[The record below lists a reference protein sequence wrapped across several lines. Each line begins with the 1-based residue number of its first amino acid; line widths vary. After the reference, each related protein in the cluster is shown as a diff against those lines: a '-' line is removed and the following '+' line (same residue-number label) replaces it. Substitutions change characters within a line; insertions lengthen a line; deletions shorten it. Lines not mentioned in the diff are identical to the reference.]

1 MNYVYGSE
9 CQMGFSIGQFDRTL
23 WAINNWVPTLIDTI
37 SNVISVPEDYTT
49 IQEAL
54 DSADVGYSIHVSPGI
69 YFENIQWP
77 NIDELKL
84 IGAGP
89 DSTIIDGNQNGRVIK
104 VGDDASPPL
113 EISGFTI
120 TNGSTNG
127 RGGGMQIKMTGDILL
142 SDLIISNN
150 QANTGGGIIVEG
162 IGGAWNGEAHV
173 IVENVIFSGNHAT
186 GNGGG
191 YSVYDDYVSTLFKS
205 ITFANNSAGGS
216 GGGMH
221 IYGMSHY
228 AVLANSILWNN
239 FPDDVSGIVFSY
251 YSNLNGGIG
260 GVGNFTAD
268 PLFMDS
274 TDFHLQQESPCID
287 AGSALVIINLDSLML
302 PGEDWMGDTIIN
314 VNPSYYG
321 GNSPDMGTYESP
333 FTGLLALNGIGL
345 PDVFALHANY
355 PNPFNPVTI
364 IGYTLSEEATINITV
379 YDITGKIVNNLVN
392 NYKSSGYN
400 SIQWNATNDKGAPVS
415 AGLYLYTIQAGEF
428 RQTRKMVLLK

>member
-1 MNYVYGSE
+1 
-9 CQMGFSIGQFDRTL
+9 
-23 WAINNWVPTLIDTI
+23 
-37 SNVISVPEDYTT
+37 
-49 IQEAL
+49 L
-54 DSADVGYSIHVSPGI
+54 DSADVGYSIHVSPGTYI
-69 YFENIQWP
+69 ENIQWP
-77 NIDELKL
+77 NTDDLAL
-84 IGAGP
+84 IGAGS

-205 ITFANNSAGGS
+205 VTFANNSAGGS

-239 FPDDVSGIVFSY
+239 FPDDVFGYVFPHF
-251 YSNLNGGIG
+251 SNLEGGMG
-260 GVGNFTAD
+260 GEGNFTMD
-268 PLFMDS
+268 PLFVDS
-274 TDFHLQQESPCID
+274 TDFNLQEGSPCID
-287 AGSALVIINLDSLML
+287 AGSSLVIINLDSLML

-355 PNPFNPVTI
+355 PNPFNPVTT